1 MIQLTCK
8 HNIKIFNSFS
18 DKYLKFINEIHGD
31 NTISIGI
38 INSEDSIFNCVASLE
53 DPFASSTIMN
63 PVVIAIN
70 EEVCIKLKLTQE
82 EQHAMLAHE
91 IGHIL
96 DKTQR
101 LPNDQLIRE
110 YNADQF
116 AIDLGLS
123 QELKSGLEKIINSGD
138 YSNEN
143 LDIKE
148 RIKKLS

>member
-1 MIQLTCK
+1 MIQLTNK
-8 HNIKIFNSFS
+8 HNIEVFNSFS
-18 DKYLKFINEIHGD
+18 DKYLKVINEIHRD
-31 NTISIGI
+31 NKISIGI
-38 INSEDSIFNCVASLE
+38 INSVDSKFNYVASPE
-53 DPFASSTIMN
+53 DPFATSTIMN
-63 PVVIAIN
+63 PIVIAIN
-70 EEVCIKLKLTQE
+70 EEVCVKLKLTQK

-101 LPNDQLIRE
+101 LTNNQLIRE
-110 YNADQF
+110 YNADQL

-123 QELKSGLEKIINSGD
+123 QELKSGLEKIIKSGD

-143 LDIKE
+143 LDIKK